1 MGYWRRVL
9 AAVGAVLLLS
19 FGSVQ
24 ASETFDEEL
33 YQEQLEESGAQG
45 LMETL
50 PPETQAFLSELGV
63 EGAGWESLAAIEPE
77 GFFQGLYRFFTE
89 GLSQPL
95 AAAGSLMGILLL
107 CSLMSGVQV
116 SFGEKQTGT
125 VLAVVGTLCACAVIS
140 PPVISCVYQAT
151 QLIRAAGALL
161 LAGTP
166 VLAGI
171 LTACGKPVSASG
183 WTIFLLAAGNGV
195 SFLSAAVLLPVM
207 NLFLGLSLVSA
218 VSPEIRLDSL
228 CAVFAKSV
236 RWVLGLVVS
245 IFCSLLTAQTMI
257 ASSADGAAVK
267 AGKMLV
273 GFVPVVGSAIGDAMA
288 AVQGCLKLVK
298 SGVGGFALVAALCL
312 FLPVILQCLLW
323 ILCCTV
329 CAAAGDL
336 LGLSE
341 ISGVLRAS
349 GQVLQTLLAILI
361 SCLVILIVSGVL
373 MMQ

>member
-45 LMETL
+45 LMDTL

-107 CSLMSGVQV
+107 CSLMSGVRV

-183 WTIFLLAAGNGV
+183 WTVFLLAAGNGV

-236 RWVLGLVVS
+236 WWGL
-245 IFCSLLTAQTMI
+245 C
-257 ASSADGAAVK
+257 
-267 AGKMLV
+267 
-273 GFVPVVGSAIGDAMA
+273 
-288 AVQGCLKLVK
+288 
-298 SGVGGFALVAALCL
+298 
-312 FLPVILQCLLW
+312 
-323 ILCCTV
+323 
-329 CAAAGDL
+329 
-336 LGLSE
+336 
-341 ISGVLRAS
+341 R
-349 GQVLQTLLAILI
+349 
-361 SCLVILIVSGVL
+361 
-373 MMQ
+373 